1 MGGHGK
7 LQQSSPR
14 AGNLACLLS
23 RKDGRQSLSELE
35 LKAYSLEWG
44 NPCFRHIYNNAYYN
58 KRGSGGVCIALAAT
72 IVYVR
77 YYCLCSVTIGH
88 AC

>member
-1 MGGHGK
+1 MYRYYWEYIDAVSVEDK
-7 LQQSSPR
+7 PS
-14 AGNLACLLS
+14 NV
-23 RKDGRQSLSELE
+23 
-35 LKAYSLEWG
+35 YM
-44 NPCFRHIYNNAYYN
+44 YNNAYYN
-58 KRGSGGVCIALAAT
+58 KRGLGGVCIALAAT

>member
-1 MGGHGK
+1 MFI
-7 LQQSSPR
+7 
-14 AGNLACLLS
+14 
-23 RKDGRQSLSELE
+23 
-35 LKAYSLEWG
+35 YM
-44 NPCFRHIYNNAYYN
+44 YNNAYYN

>member
-1 MGGHGK
+1 M
-7 LQQSSPR
+7 
-14 AGNLACLLS
+14 
-23 RKDGRQSLSELE
+23 
-35 LKAYSLEWG
+35 
-44 NPCFRHIYNNAYYN
+44 FIYIITLTIANVD
-58 KRGSGGVCIALAAT
+58 RVVSALAAT